1 MKIKLNRDPK
11 QLEVLKLA
19 GSKNREVS
27 SAAMEMLAGFI
38 TPLIEQV
45 IYKASLSDSIY
56 TKLYYDADTTPS
68 IPLDFYIDKKVD
80 FVRVWSQT
88 IAGGLPRNEIA
99 GLQELKVQTYG
110 LDSSVGFLKRYA
122 RLGQL
127 DHVARA
133 LKWMAQELLVKI
145 ETNAFTPV
153 FGAVAQASTQGL
165 NHVISAANAGQLTL
179 EDFSKLITRAKLINA
194 ATIDGGTPI
203 AGGYRGV
210 TDLFLGVTAMEKIR
224 SWTYN
229 PLNTIAGPT
238 GTEGT
243 PGGTSVGIPA
253 PEKFREQIYSNA
265 GLSEVWGLR
274 LHEVYELETNGAY
287 SVIFDNYYG
296 GSYTVGTN
304 SFILGVDMSRDALVK
319 PVETSNDG
327 YEVGVFNDDQYVTRE
342 EKVGWYTHREEGAV
356 VLDDRAL
363 SGLVW

>member
-27 SAAMEMLAGFI
+27 NAAMEMLAGFI
-38 TPLIEQV
+38 TPLIQQV
-45 IYKASLSDSIY
+45 IYKASLSDAIY
-56 TKLYYDADTTPS
+56 SKLTYDQDTTPS
-68 IPLDFYIDKKVD
+68 IPLDFYIDKKAD
-80 FVRVWSQT
+80 YVRVWSQT

-127 DHVARA
+127 DHIARA

-153 FGAVAQASTQGL
+153 FGAVAQASTNNL
-165 NHVISAANAGQLTL
+165 AHVISAATTGSLTL

-194 ATIDGGTPI
+194 ANIDGGTPI

-224 SWTYN
+224 AWTYN
-229 PLNTIAGPT
+229 PLNTEAGAKNGSNWAT
-238 GTEGT
+238 A
-243 PGGTSVGIPA
+243 VPA
-253 PEKFREQIYSNA
+253 PEKFREEIYSNA
-265 GLSEVWGLR
+265 GLAEVWGLK
-274 LHEVYELETNGAY
+274 LHEVYELESNGAY

-304 SFILGVDMSRDALVK
+304 SLVLGVDMSRDALVK
-319 PVETSNDG
+319 PVEVTNDG
-327 YEVGVFNDDQYVTRE
+327 YEVGVFNDDQYVARE
-342 EKVGWYTHREEGAV
+342 EKIGFYTHREEGAV

-363 SGLVW
+363 SALIW

>member
-19 GSKNREVS
+19 GSRNRETS
-27 SAAMEMLAGFI
+27 NAAMEMLAGFI
-38 TPLIEQV
+38 TPLIQEV

-56 TKLYYDADTTPS
+56 TKLSYDQDTTPS
-68 IPLDFYIDKKVD
+68 IPLDFYIDKKTD

-110 LDSSVGFLKRYA
+110 LDSSIGLLKRYA

-145 ETNAFTPV
+145 ETNAFTPI
-153 FGAVAQASTQGL
+153 FGALAQASTNSL
-165 NHVISAANAGQLTL
+165 SHVIAAATTGSLTL

-194 ATIDGGTPI
+194 AGIDGGTPI
-203 AGGYRGV
+203 ASGYRGV

-224 SWTYN
+224 AWTYN
-229 PLNTIAGPT
+229 PLNTTVGASIAT
-238 GTEGT
+238 AAGTAA
-243 PGGTSVGIPA
+243 VGIAA
-253 PEKFREQIYSNA
+253 PEAFREQIYSNA
-265 GLSEVWGLR
+265 GLAEVWGLK
-274 LHEVYELETNGAY
+274 LHEVFELESNGAY
-287 SVIFDNYYG
+287 SVIFDNYYS

-304 SFILGVDMSRDALVK
+304 SLVLGVDMSRDALIK

-327 YEVGVFNDDQYVTRE
+327 YEVGVFNDNQYYDRDD
-342 EKVGWYTHREEGAV
+342 KIGFYTHREEGAV

-363 SGLVW
+363 TGLVW